1 MRGRTRRRP
10 LLRVVAALALAA
22 LALLPGCAKKS
33 SPKLAEVTLWQP
45 WDPAVLAPHVARFEG
60 ANPTLHVNVR
70 QVPPGALG
78 ESLSAA
84 LAAGVPPDLCVMS
97 SDDLPGWLVRGVL
110 NDWSAGVADLRDSLT
125 GWPWCRLGDA
135 LYGLPWLLDE
145 RTLLRNDS
153 LIARAGV
160 KPDGPPRT
168 WAQLRTLCARTEKLG
183 HGIHGIGLVRGDSL
197 ESAAEFLAF
206 ACSNGAEPLSADFD
220 SARFDSKPMRSALD
234 YYLSLRHVGL
244 VAGRD
249 TLWNAFAAGR
259 LAFLVA
265 DAATSSQ
272 AENGA
277 AISLLPAPAADD
289 TAQASYAS
297 GLVLVSF
304 TGAKRKEAALRLARA
319 LVRPEAV
326 RDVASGCGYQSVWLD
341 SAAAAGTALAGAAK
355 QARFAPA
362 VAHWD
367 SMRTAIGNQVSAALS
382 GSTVEDSVLAALQSR
397 MSVLVRRR

>member
-1 MRGRTRRRP
+1 MSGRTRRRP
-10 LLRVVAALALAA
+10 ALRVVAALALAA
-22 LALLPGCAKKS
+22 LALLSGCTKKA
-33 SPKLAEVTLWQP
+33 PKLTEVTLWQP

-70 QVPPGALG
+70 QIPPGALG

-84 LAAGVPPDLCVMS
+84 LATGVPPDLCVMGS
-97 SDDLPGWLVRGVL
+97 EDVPGWLVRGVL
-110 NDWSAGVADLRDSLT
+110 NDWSAGVADLRDSLS

-153 LIARAGV
+153 LLARAGV

-168 WAQLRTLCARTEKLG
+168 WAQLRALCARAEKLG
-183 HGIHGIGLVRGDSL
+183 NGVHGIGLVRGDSV

-206 ACSNGAEPLSADFD
+206 ASSNGAEMLSADFD
-220 SARFDSKPMRSALD
+220 SARFDSERMQAALR

-244 VAGRD
+244 VASRD
-249 TLWNAFAAGR
+249 TLWNAFAGGR

-265 DAATSSQ
+265 DAATTSQ
-272 AENGA
+272 AVNGA
-277 AISLLPAPAADD
+277 AISLLPAPTAND

-319 LVRPEAV
+319 LVRPEVV
-326 RDVASGCGYQSVWLD
+326 REVASGCGYQSVWLD
-341 SAAAAGTALAGAAK
+341 STAAAGTMLAGAAK

-367 SMRTAIGNQVSAALS
+367 SMRTAIGNQMSAALN

-397 MSVLVRRR
+397 VSVLVRRR